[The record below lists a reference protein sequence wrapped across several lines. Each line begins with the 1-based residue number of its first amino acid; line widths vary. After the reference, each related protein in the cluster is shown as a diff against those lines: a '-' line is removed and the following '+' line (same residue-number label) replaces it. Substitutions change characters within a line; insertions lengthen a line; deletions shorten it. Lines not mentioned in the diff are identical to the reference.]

1 MTIKYAYIHPY
12 TREYLYTE
20 SKEEL
25 QNKLAKFAAQVYQ
38 DHYCNGAM
46 FTIAETDEDGVEKW
60 YSPTGEQ
67 VLTPKQI
74 QERIEHLQ
82 SFANAG
88 EIPVTM
94 LGK

>member
-1 MTIKYAYIHPY
+1 MAIKYAYIHPY

-25 QNKLAKFAAQVYQ
+25 QDKLAEFAAQVYQ
-38 DHYCNGAM
+38 DHYCNGA
-46 FTIAETDEDGVEKW
+46 FYTIVETSEDGVEKW
-60 YSPTGEQ
+60 YAPSGEQ

-88 EIPVTM
+88 EIPVTV